1 MKFINLLKKE
11 LSELINAQMILSIV
25 AMVAI
30 FWIMG
35 NVMTTAMNDIVEDTS
50 HPKVNICD
58 LDDTDITRELISSI
72 RDTGVELKSVSV
84 TDGDYADTVKKNDIK
99 GFIVIPKGFSEAVE
113 NGERPELISVEK
125 LSSAAT
131 MTNISGGNDTAIS
144 VINSRLTALIAE
156 RKGISEEALADITTP
171 ASYVAHT
178 VVDDKSAEISS
189 VAIIGKIAIQNM
201 ILPLVVTMLLLLTSQ
216 SLIASV
222 SNEKIDKTLETLLSA
237 PISRGSVITAKM
249 LAAAIVALINAG
261 AMMVGTM
268 AFAKAATGEALNEA
282 MNNMPDMSD
291 IPASTGDA
299 LRQLGLNLSVGD
311 YLLVGLQLFLTIMIC
326 LAISILLG
334 ALVNDTKSSQTVILP
349 LVMLVMIPWI
359 ISMFTDLSSMP
370 TGARMLIYAIPFTH
384 TFTAIPNLMFGNT
397 TLFWGGLAYQFVI
410 FLIVMF
416 FVLRLFKSD
425 KILTLS
431 LNLGQKSKFKKK
443 GASDEA

>member
-11 LSELINAQMILSIV
+11 LSELLNAYMILSIV
-25 AMVAI
+25 AMVAL

-35 NVMTTAMNDIVEDTS
+35 NLMTTAIDDIAEDTT

-58 LDDTDITRELISSI
+58 MDDTDISNELISSI
-72 RDTGVELKSVSV
+72 KDKGVEFKIIDVQN
-84 TDGDYADTVKKNDIK
+84 GDYAAAVKKNDIK
-99 GFIVIPKGFSEAVE
+99 GFIIIPEGFSAAIE

-125 LSSAAT
+125 LVSASA
-131 MTNISGGNDTAIS
+131 MTNISGGNDVAAS
-144 VINSRLTALIAE
+144 VINSCLTTIIAE
-156 RKGISEEALADITTP
+156 RNGISEEALADITSP
-171 ASYVAHT
+171 AKYVAHT

-189 VAIIGKIAIQNM
+189 AAIISKITIQNM
-201 ILPLVVTMLLLLTSQ
+201 IIPLVVTMLLLLTSQ
-216 SLIASV
+216 ALIASV

-268 AFAKAATGEALNEA
+268 AFAKAAAGEAMNEA
-282 MNNMPDMSD
+282 MSNMPDMSN
-291 IPASTGDA
+291 IPLSTGDA
-299 LRQLGLNLSVGD
+299 LRELGLNLSAGD
-311 YLLVGLQLFLTIMIC
+311 YLLVGLHLFLTIMIC

-349 LVMLVMIPWI
+349 LMMLVMIPWI
-359 ISMFTDLSSMP
+359 ISMFTDLNSMP
-370 TGARMLIYAIPFTH
+370 VGARMLVYAIPFTH

-397 TLFWGGLAYQFVI
+397 AIFWGGLAYQFVI

-431 LNLGQKSKFKKK
+431 LNLGQKSKFRKKA
-443 GASDEA
+443 GTEE

>member
-35 NVMTTAMNDIVEDTS
+35 NLMTTAIDDIAEDTS

-58 LDDTDITRELISSI
+58 MDDTDITRELISSI
-72 RDTGVELKSVSV
+72 KDSGVEFKAVDV
-84 TDGDYADTVKKNDIK
+84 QGDDYSDAIKKNDIK
-99 GFIVIPKGFSEAVE
+99 GFIIIPEGFSAAIE
-113 NGERPELISVEK
+113 NGERPELLSIEK
-125 LSSAAT
+125 LSSASVI
-131 MTNISGGNDTAIS
+131 TNVAGGNDTAIS
-144 VINSRLTALIAE
+144 VINSQLSLIIAE
-156 RKGISEEALADITTP
+156 RKGINEEALTGITSP
-171 ASYVAHT
+171 ASYIAHT

-189 VAIIGKIAIQNM
+189 TAIISKISVQNM
-201 ILPLVVTMLLLLTSQ
+201 ILPLVVTMLLMLTSQ
-216 SLIASV
+216 ALIASV

-261 AMMVGTM
+261 AMMIGTM
-268 AFAKAATGEALNEA
+268 AFAKAAANGALNESM
-282 MNNMPDMSD
+282 MNLPDASN
-291 IPASTGDA
+291 IPLSTGDA
-299 LRQLGLNLSVGD
+299 FRQLGLNLSAGD

-349 LVMLVMIPWI
+349 LVMLVMIPWV
-359 ISMFTDLSSMP
+359 ISMFTDLNSMP
-370 TGARMLIYAIPFTH
+370 MGARLLVYAIPFTH
-384 TFTAIPNLMFGNT
+384 TFTALPNLMFGNT
-397 TLFWGGLAYQFVI
+397 AVFWGGLAYQFVI

-443 GASDEA
+443 GTPNED